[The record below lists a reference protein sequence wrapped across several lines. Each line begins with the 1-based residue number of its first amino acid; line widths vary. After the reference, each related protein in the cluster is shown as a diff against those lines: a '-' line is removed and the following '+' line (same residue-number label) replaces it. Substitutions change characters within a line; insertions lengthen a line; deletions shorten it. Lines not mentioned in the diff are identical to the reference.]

1 MLLGNF
7 YTIHDAQQQEGA
19 CVFQIQIAD
28 THPIFEGHFPQG
40 PVVPGVCQL
49 QMLEEALS
57 TVFQKS
63 VKLSKAGMVKFLVGI
78 EPVKHRNLTMDV
90 KFVANGNL
98 YSVTASYYNS
108 TDVFFK
114 FKGELYAS

>member
-7 YTIHDAQQQEGA
+7 FTILDSQQTPGA
-19 CVFQIQIAD
+19 CLLQIQIAD
-28 THPIFEGHFPQG
+28 SHPIFDGHFPQG

-57 TVFQKS
+57 LLLNKS
-63 VKLSKAGMVKFLVGI
+63 IKLSKAGMVKFLVGI
-78 EPVKHRNLTMDV
+78 EPVKHRDLTMDI
-90 KFVANGNL
+90 KFEESDNE
-98 YSVTASYYNS
+98 YTVTASYYNA
-108 TDVFFK
+108 TETFFK